1 MSDKGCPFQA
11 GEMVIYQPTERGGG
25 LEVMTDLASLEP
37 GAVYKIARIDKGS
50 YVVLEGYENSVGG
63 GLYWAEFRQA
73 PK

>member
-1 MSDKGCPFQA
+1 MNDKGCPFKV
-11 GEMVIYQPTERGGG
+11 GEMVIYQPTERGRG

-63 GLYWAEFRQA
+63 GLYWTEFRQA
-73 PK
+73 C